1 MAIESMK
8 VLRRLIDG
16 HRKFVCV
23 ASESGDRD
31 YLQFGQ
37 ALRPLEY
44 LILGTLDERI
54 ERYVSDLEYSPRT
67 TVDNRW
73 DGDPLT
79 AQEWVIRFREEV
91 ASQVLVGV
99 YRASAL
105 APPQVFYA
113 HRDHF
118 ELAAA
123 IAIADSVLLPDRGFP
138 MLIDLA
144 DRACKSAY
152 GGGSLRDITDA
163 AYARFGAGVRYGSE
177 RQNRPD

>member
-1 MAIESMK
+1 
-8 VLRRLIDG
+8 
-16 HRKFVCV
+16 
-23 ASESGDRD
+23 
-31 YLQFGQ
+31 
-37 ALRPLEY
+37 
-44 LILGTLDERI
+44 
-54 ERYVSDLEYSPRT
+54 
-67 TVDNRW
+67 
-73 DGDPLT
+73 
-79 AQEWVIRFREEV
+79 
-91 ASQVLVGV
+91 VLVGV
-99 YRASAL
+99 FRASSL

-144 DRACKSAY
+144 DRTCKSVY

-163 AYARFGAGVRYGSE
+163 AYARCGAGARYGSE